1 MKIKK
6 PDNIFQMAH
15 IASRTCHKGYMEM
28 IFFMFYGELN
38 FFSTR
43 SFMAAGGG
51 GAPLANQLH
60 K

>member
-1 MKIKK
+1 
-6 PDNIFQMAH
+6 
-15 IASRTCHKGYMEM
+15 MEM